1 MNPHLMCVGG
11 EDHALRI
18 PFLMSLRER
27 GFRVTAVSS
36 GAEAAFLRHGIP
48 HRSYGFD
55 RFASSS
61 GGWGAIRAIRKL
73 MSELRPDIVQ
83 SFDTKPNLLTP
94 LAARGKVPVIRT
106 INGLG
111 WTFSSLEPRA

>member
-1 MNPHLMCVGG
+1 MSPHLVCVGG
-11 EDHALRI
+11 EDHRLRI
-18 PFLMSLRER
+18 PFLLALRER

-36 GAEAAFLRHGIP
+36 DTGGAFSPHGIA
-48 HRSYGFD
+48 HRRLAFD
-55 RFASSS
+55 RFAS
-61 GGWGAIRAIRKL
+61 GGGEWGAVNAVRKL

-94 LAARGKVPVIRT
+94 LAVRGQVPVIRT

-111 WTFSSLEPRA
+111 WTY